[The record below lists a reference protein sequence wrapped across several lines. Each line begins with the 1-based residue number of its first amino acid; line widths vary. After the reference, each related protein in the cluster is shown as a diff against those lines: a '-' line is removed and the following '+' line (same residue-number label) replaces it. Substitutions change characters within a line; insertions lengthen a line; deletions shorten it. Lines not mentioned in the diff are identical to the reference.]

1 MLFTA
6 RDTTRHAAV
15 MQLVPAMHVGGVER
29 GVLEVDAALEA
40 SGASSFVAS
49 AGGPLASKLAGCH
62 LCFGSLA
69 RRDPLCVLLVNPFLL
84 ALWMRRH
91 DVRLLH
97 ARSRCLVASALLACA
112 ITPGAQLVA
121 TWHGLYSAG
130 NPLRRAFNGLLLRA
144 TRLILPSAFIRT
156 HLRREYPRADATC
169 WRLVHRGVAAV
180 AGTDELP
187 PCEAVPRRA
196 VVLLPGRLSRSK
208 GQAPFVTAITR
219 LPHTLLTGDGERV
232 LPVGR
237 LLGAKPPSNVPRR
250 IRSAYEQSI
259 FEAVD
264 SARRRGAHL
273 TLEPHTSAMQ
283 GAYEA
288 AAVVAMPSVR
298 PEAFGRVLLE
308 ALAARRLVVAF
319 NHGAVG
325 EIAAAVWE
333 AGGARRVAT
342 DRGAA
347 GEWCDAKCGQVAL
360 VSPGVLLMGAVYLV
374 APGDVD
380 GLAHAI
386 EAALVLPVAER
397 RWRTECAARA
407 ACARFGLRTFT
418 EATLAVY
425 EEVHS
430 RSATA

>member
-1 MLFTA
+1 
-6 RDTTRHAAV
+6 
-15 MQLVPAMHVGGVER
+15 
-29 GVLEVDAALEA
+29 
-40 SGASSFVAS
+40 
-49 AGGPLASKLAGCH
+49 
-62 LCFGSLA
+62 
-69 RRDPLCVLLVNPFLL
+69 
-84 ALWMRRH
+84 
-91 DVRLLH
+91 
-97 ARSRCLVASALLACA
+97 
-112 ITPGAQLVA
+112 
-121 TWHGLYSAG
+121 
-130 NPLRRAFNGLLLRA
+130 
-144 TRLILPSAFIRT
+144 
-156 HLRREYPRADATC
+156 
-169 WRLVHRGVAAV
+169 
-180 AGTDELP
+180 
-187 PCEAVPRRA
+187 
-196 VVLLPGRLSRSK
+196 
-208 GQAPFVTAITR
+208 
-219 LPHTLLTGDGERV
+219 
-232 LPVGR
+232 
-237 LLGAKPPSNVPRR
+237 
-250 IRSAYEQSI
+250 
-259 FEAVD
+259 
-264 SARRRGAHL
+264 
-273 TLEPHTSAMQ
+273 
-283 GAYEA
+283 
-288 AAVVAMPSVR
+288 MPSVR

-347 GEWCDAKCGQVAL
+347 GEWCDAKWGQVAL